1 MAASDSL
8 HAEVEFL
15 RQRLDFAKHREAL
28 LARIDAATRREA
40 DPASVALTA
49 ATLLGRDLRANRCL
63 CAMIDED
70 QKVFNVVGDY
80 VDGVDSMIGAYSF
93 DSFSP
98 RTAEVLRSGLLLSID
113 DTETDPRCAAGL
125 ESYRAAGIAASLVV
139 PLMRQGRLSA
149 LMAVHSCHPR
159 QWTPDEI
166 DITVTVA
173 DRLWETFERAHI
185 LRDLRLSEERLRL
198 AHQAGNSG
206 AFEHL
211 LSEDRILLTPELCR
225 LYGLPATN
233 LVGCFADWIKR
244 VHPDD
249 FARIQPI
256 REAALASG
264 SREVH
269 YDFRALRPDGSE
281 RWLHCQASIFYSP
294 EGKPQRMIGINID
307 IHDRRLAEAGLART
321 EKLAAVG
328 RLAST
333 IAHEIN
339 NPLEAVTNLI
349 FLARHSEDL
358 TELRSLLLTADD
370 ELRRMTAITS
380 QILRFHRQSKH
391 PGQADAQDLFSSTL
405 GIYAARLARED
416 IRVEERIR
424 TAAPVVCLEGEIR
437 QVLSNLIDNALDAMP
452 PGGRLL
458 LRARKNVHG
467 IVLTVADTGH
477 GISPRHLPRIF
488 EPFFTTK
495 GNNGTGLGL
504 WVSQDI
510 ICRHGGSIRVR
521 SRATLFDHGAVFT
534 IFLPFESP
542 LLPPR
547 KPPVPGTTSPT
558 QASPGPGVVS

>member
-1 MAASDSL
+1 MATPDSL
-8 HAEVEFL
+8 YAEVELL

-70 QKVFNVVGDY
+70 QEVFNVVGDY
-80 VDGVDSMIGAYSF
+80 VDGVDSMIGHYSF

-98 RTAEVLRSGLLLSID
+98 QTAEILRSGLLLSID
-113 DTETDPRCAAGL
+113 DIETDPRCAAGL

-139 PLMRQGRLSA
+139 PLMRKGRLSA
-149 LMAVHSCHPR
+149 LMAVHACHSR

-166 DITVTVA
+166 DLTVTVA
-173 DRLWETFERAHI
+173 ERLWETFERTHI

-198 AHQAGNSG
+198 AQQAGNSG
-206 AFEHL
+206 AFDHFL
-211 LSEDRILLTPELCR
+211 VEDRIVWTPEICR
-225 LYGLPATN
+225 LFGLPAAHFE
-233 LVGCFADWIKR
+233 GRFADWIKR
-244 VHPDD
+244 IHPDD
-249 FARIQPI
+249 FARIQPL
-256 REAALASG
+256 REAAFAAR
-264 SREVH
+264 SREIH
-269 YDFRALRPDGSE
+269 YDFRALRADGSE
-281 RWLHCQASIFYSP
+281 RWLHCHASLFYTP

-307 IHDRRLAEAGLART
+307 IHDRLLAEAALART

-328 RLAST
+328 HLAST

-349 FLARHSEDL
+349 FLARHAEDR
-358 TELRSLLLTADD
+358 TELRTLLQTADD

-380 QILRFHRQSKH
+380 QILRFHHQSRH
-391 PGQADAQDLFSSTL
+391 PGEANAQDLFSATL
-405 GIYAARLARED
+405 GIFAARLARED

-424 TAAPVVCLEGEIR
+424 TATPVLCLEGEIR
-437 QVLSNLIDNALDAMP
+437 QVLSSLIHNALDAMA

-458 LRARKNVHG
+458 LRARRNAHG

-477 GISPRHLPRIF
+477 GISPRHLSRIF

-495 GNNGTGLGL
+495 GNHSTGLGL
-504 WVSQDI
+504 WISQDI
-510 ICRHGGSIRVR
+510 IRRHGGSINVR
-521 SRATLFDHGAVFT
+521 SRATLFDHGAVFNV
-534 IFLPFESP
+534 FLPFESP
-542 LLPPR
+542 LLGPLAAA
-547 KPPVPGTTSPT
+547 VAGTISPT
-558 QASPGPGVVS
+558 QASPGPRVVS